1 VSTLRRLTVVLAVA
15 AVVGGQAGPTLAT
28 DSVTVDAQVS
38 IIAPCLT
45 VSTPSIDFGA
55 TLFSRPNVP
64 WGASRSISYRD
75 CSGSGEY
82 IFGRATNA
90 SETGGGS
97 GSWQLTGSNL
107 DCSDLGPNKFGLRV
121 QSTTT
126 FQETAL
132 LLVDQQLEHIGA
144 DALGT
149 INQALLRTPCTGSDG
164 SGSTMSFQ
172 IIFTAS
178 F

>member
-1 VSTLRRLTVVLAVA
+1 MRLLRRLIIVA
-15 AVVGGQAGPTLAT
+15 ATAALAGGLAGPAAAA
-28 DSVTVDAQVS
+28 DSATVDAEVS

-45 VSTPSIDFGA
+45 VSTSAIDFGA
-55 TLFSRPNVP
+55 TLFSRPDVP
-64 WGASRSISYRD
+64 WGATRSISYRD

-97 GSWQLTGSNL
+97 GSWQLSASNL

-121 QSTTT
+121 QSTTP
-126 FQETAL
+126 FSETAL
-132 LLVDQQLEHIGA
+132 LVVDQQLEHIGA
-144 DALGT
+144 DALGS
-149 INQALLRTPCTGSDG
+149 INTVLLRTPCTGSDG
-164 SGSTMSFQ
+164 SGATMSFQ